1 MTAHDATRTAQLFAV
16 FWLALFPGWIAA
28 APPTTAFP
36 GDSGRVDGV
45 TVYLGVLPSEMIRGH
60 PVGHPEASMHGG
72 PSGRRGEHHVL
83 ISLFDAE
90 GTRLENMEAQARV
103 GEIGLSAVK
112 KPLEPMHIAGT
123 VTYGNFFSMPKPG
136 PYSIELDW
144 RVKGEK
150 KWSHAVFIYR
160 HPKK

>member
-1 MTAHDATRTAQLFAV
+1 MTTNDASRTARLFAV
-16 FWLALFPGWIAA
+16 FWLAVFPGWIAA
-28 APPTTAFP
+28 APSTTAF
-36 GDSGRVDGV
+36 SGNSGVVEGV
-45 TVYLGVLPSEMIRGH
+45 TVYLGILPSEMIRGH
-60 PVGHPEASMHGG
+60 PAAHPEASMHGG

-83 ISLFDAE
+83 IALFDAE
-90 GTRLENMEAQARV
+90 GTRLENMEVQVRV
-103 GEIGLSAVK
+103 GEVGLSAVK
-112 KPLEPMHIAGT
+112 KPLEPMQIAGT

-160 HPKK
+160 HPQK

>member
-1 MTAHDATRTAQLFAV
+1 MTENDASQMARLIVV
-16 FWLALFPGWIAA
+16 FCLVAFPGWIAA
-28 APPTTAFP
+28 APPARAF
-36 GDSGRVDGV
+36 SGNSGIVEGV

-60 PVGHPEASMHGG
+60 PIGHPKASMHGG
-72 PSGRRGEHHVL
+72 PSSSRGEHHVL

-103 GEIGLSAVK
+103 GEVGLSAVK
-112 KPLEPMHIAGT
+112 KRLEPMQIAGT
-123 VTYGNFFSMPKPG
+123 VTYGNFFSMPNPG

>member
-1 MTAHDATRTAQLFAV
+1 MTTNNAPRMSRLLAV
-16 FWLALFPGWIAA
+16 FWLAASPGWIAA
-28 APPTTAFP
+28 APPTTAF
-36 GDSGRVDGV
+36 SGNSGVVEGV

-60 PVGHPEASMHGG
+60 PIGHPEASMHGG
-72 PSGRRGEHHVL
+72 PSSSRREHHVL
-83 ISLFDAE
+83 ISLFDAG
-90 GTRLENMEAQARV
+90 GTRLDNMEAQARV
-103 GEIGLSAVK
+103 GEVGLSAVK
-112 KPLEPMHIAGT
+112 KPLEPMQIAGT

-150 KWSHAVFIYR
+150 KWSHADFIYR

>member
-1 MTAHDATRTAQLFAV
+1 MTANDMSRMARLIVV
-16 FWLALFPGWIAA
+16 FYLAASPAWIAA
-28 APPTTAFP
+28 APPATAF
-36 GDSGRVDGV
+36 SGNSGVVEGV

-60 PVGHPEASMHGG
+60 PIGHPEASMHGG
-72 PSGRRGEHHVL
+72 PSSSRGEHHVL

-103 GEIGLSAVK
+103 GEVGLSAVK
-112 KPLEPMHIAGT
+112 KPLEPMQIAGT

-144 RVKGEK
+144 RVKGET

-160 HPKK
+160 HPQK

>member
-1 MTAHDATRTAQLFAV
+1 MTTNDASRTARLFAV
-16 FWLALFPGWIAA
+16 FWLAVFPGWIAA
-28 APPTTAFP
+28 APPTTAFSAN
-36 GDSGRVDGV
+36 SGVVEGV
-45 TVYLGVLPSEMIRGH
+45 TVYLGILPSEMIRGH
-60 PVGHPEASMHGG
+60 PAAHPEASMHGG

-83 ISLFDAE
+83 IALFDAE
-90 GTRLENMEAQARV
+90 GTRLENMEVQVRV
-103 GEIGLSAVK
+103 GEVGLSVVK
-112 KPLEPMHIAGT
+112 KPLEPMQIAGT

-160 HPKK
+160 HPQK